1 MKKSFPTQLKRFL
14 NARVL
19 LTFGLVSL
27 VISALLGALWL
38 GVMPDRGA
46 YHRLSRAT
54 MAETVAVSVMLPM
67 NETQDAQAQAILD
80 FVLQRNSELDSLG
93 VRNQQQDL
101 LLAAGPHA
109 QKWAAREDGKSTENQ
124 LIVPL
129 SNKEGRWGQVE
140 LNFKPIPD
148 NQIFFWYGD
157 ERIQLL
163 LIIAVMCSCSFY
175 LYLGRM
181 LKQLDPSRA
190 VPDRVRSALDTLSE
204 SVLLLD
210 TEGNIVLANSALASL
225 VGVPRE
231 KLIGAKADQLPWL
244 RENSQLAYPWRSV
257 LDGKG
262 SQLNVPMAMN
272 DASGKKRSFQCNCA
286 PVTAGNDKVGGVLI
300 SLADITELQEKE
312 AQLVE
317 SKAHAEQANRAK
329 SDFLANMSHEIRTP
343 MNAVLGFTD
352 LLRRGVYQSPEQ
364 AQKYL
369 NTVHSS
375 GKHLLGLINDI
386 LDLSKVESGK
396 LVIERLP
403 TSVAQVVAEV
413 ADVMKVKAQEK
424 GITLS
429 LELEGAIPETV
440 DIDAGK
446 VRQIVTNL
454 VGNAIKFT
462 EQGSVRIVQHWNPN
476 TKMMGVDIIDSGI
489 GIPADKVNAIFQ
501 PFTQAESST
510 TRRFGGTGLGLSISQ
525 KFARAMGGD
534 IQVRSSYGQGSC
546 FAVSM
551 HTPQFSQQMITS
563 LKEIE
568 ARASQSAGA
577 SMNVKYESG
586 RILVVDDS
594 LENRELLK
602 AVLIPAGLE
611 VDEAE
616 NGFVAVNMAK
626 AKRYGVI
633 LMDMQMPVMDGFT
646 ATRTLR
652 DAGSTVPIIAFTAH
666 ALKGFE
672 VEIAAAGCTGYMTKP
687 VDIDLLHRT
696 LSSYFEVSGEQ
707 EVQANF
713 ASQSESATA
722 TAESSLM
729 QGPVIS
735 RLAQSPALHNVINIF
750 VQRMPK
756 QLELIQQSLKTED
769 FDQLASLAHWL
780 KGSAGSV
787 GFDGYTQPSK
797 HLEKAALAQD
807 VAQAMLH
814 LREIESLTGRL
825 QPAGEKAAMPAM
837 I

>member
-1 MKKSFPTQLKRFL
+1 MKKLSLKRLF

-46 YHRLSRAT
+46 YHQQSRAT

-80 FVLQRNSELDSLG
+80 FVLQRNSELESLG
-93 VRNQQQDL
+93 VRNRKQDL
-101 LLAAGPHA
+101 LLVSGPHSERW
-109 QKWAAREDGKSTENQ
+109 QARDDGKSTENQ

-140 LNFKPIPD
+140 LNFKPIPS
-148 NQIFFWYGD
+148 NSIFFWHGD
-157 ERIQLL
+157 ERVQLL
-163 LIIAVMCSCSFY
+163 VLIALMCSCSFY

-190 VPDRVRSALDTLSE
+190 VPDRVRTALDTLSE
-204 SVLLLD
+204 GVLLLD
-210 TEGNIVLANSALASL
+210 TDGNIVLANSALANL
-225 VGVPRE
+225 VGQKRE
-231 KLIGAKADQLPWL
+231 VLIGSKADALPWL
-244 RENSQLAYPWRSV
+244 TEVAPWQAVLA
-257 LDGKG
+257 GKG
-262 SQLNVPMAMN
+262 SQINVPISIN
-272 DASGKKRSFQCNCA
+272 DKTGKRRSFQCNCA
-286 PVTAGNDKVGGVLI
+286 PVTAGNDKVGGVLV
-300 SLADITELQEKE
+300 SFADVTELQEKE

-317 SKAHAEQANRAK
+317 SKAQAEQANRAK

-352 LLRRGVYQSPEQ
+352 LLRRGVYQGPDQ

-375 GKHLLGLINDI
+375 GRHLLGLINDI

-403 TSVAQVVAEV
+403 TSLPQVVVEVAEV
-413 ADVMKVKAQEK
+413 MRVKAQEK
-424 GITLS
+424 GIS
-429 LELEGAIPETV
+429 LTVELDGAVPETV
-440 DIDAGK
+440 NIDAGR

-454 VGNAIKFT
+454 AGNAIKFT
-462 EQGSVRIVQHWNPN
+462 DQGSVRIVLHWNPA
-476 TKMMGVDIIDSGI
+476 THMFGIDVIDSGI
-489 GIPADKVNAIFQ
+489 GIPADKVKAIFQ

-525 KFARAMGGD
+525 KFARAMDGD
-534 IQVRSSYGQGSC
+534 IQVKSDFGKGSC
-546 FAVSM
+546 FAVTM
-551 HTPQFSQQMITS
+551 HTPEVSESMTTD
-563 LKEIE
+563 LKACE
-568 ARASQSAGA
+568 AKSNATNNGLLNVRYAG
-577 SMNVKYESG
+577 G

-602 AVLIPAGLE
+602 AVLIPAGLI

-616 NGFVAVNMAK
+616 NGLIAVNMAK
-626 AKRYGVI
+626 ANTYKVI

-646 ATRTLR
+646 ATKTLR
-652 DAGSTVPIIAFTAH
+652 DAGDKTAIIAFTAH

-672 VEIAAAGCTGYMTKP
+672 HEIKAAGCTGYMTKP

-696 LSSYFEVSGEQ
+696 LSNYYEVVGEQ
-707 EVQANF
+707 AVQSILKPL
-713 ASQSESATA
+713 ASGDHTDLTS
-722 TAESSLM
+722 
-729 QGPVIS
+729 GPIVS

-750 VQRMPK
+750 VTRMPK
-756 QLELIQQSLKTED
+756 QLEAIQQALKTGD
-769 FDQLASLAHWL
+769 FEQLAGLAHWL

-787 GFDGYTQPSK
+787 GFDGYTQPAK
-797 HLEKAALAQD
+797 HLEKAAKDQD
-807 VAQAMLH
+807 VSKATIH
-814 LREIESLTGRL
+814 INEIESLTGRL
-825 QPAGEKAAMPAM
+825 QPAGEKRSTVETA
-837 I
+837 